1 MRVSKRL
8 QACSALPSTAC
19 HFLWHASPS
28 QPRLWNWAFVH
39 LQPAGLAW
47 RTPLL
52 QVIQGLG
59 GGGGGACSASPPS
72 SSVTSTTM
80 VVVTVV
86 VVVAFLRT
94 VLLNPTQG
102 KGPAP
107 RRADGKMVTNS
118 LLKDGHGKEQRSSL
132 LWASSQTLT
141 SP

>member
-8 QACSALPSTAC
+8 QACSALPSAAS

-39 LQPAGLAW
+39 LQPSGLAW

-52 QVIQGLG
+52 QVIQGF
-59 GGGGGACSASPPS
+59 GGGACSVAPPS
-72 SSVTSTTM
+72 SSVTSTTV

-107 RRADGKMVTNS
+107 RRADGKTVTNN